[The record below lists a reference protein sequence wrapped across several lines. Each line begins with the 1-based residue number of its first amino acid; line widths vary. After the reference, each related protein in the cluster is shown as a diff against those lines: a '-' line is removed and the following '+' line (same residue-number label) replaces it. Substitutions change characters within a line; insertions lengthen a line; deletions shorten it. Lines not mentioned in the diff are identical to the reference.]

1 MRAKVIKRDGTVV
14 RFSQAK
20 IETVLKKAFKA
31 CNTKYDKAI
40 LRDVVGDIMQYEWVN
55 DDSSLEAVIKPT
67 RTEDISVEEI
77 QDVIENALMRNN
89 YPTVAKHFILYREQH
104 KNMRDWAKSKNEFI
118 SKYKN
123 SGNTADA
130 TIDDNSNVSTK
141 NIGIMNNEI
150 HKPDNILI
158 NRYMVEN
165 KLKELFPEFDHNQYE
180 KDLSSHIIY
189 KHDESSFA
197 GAVAPYCCSISMYP
211 FLMNGLKKI
220 GGLSAAPKNL
230 DSYCGM
236 YINMVFAIASQF
248 AGAVATSEFLLYFD
262 YFARREWGDDYY
274 IRLNQV
280 VRRREKTQEDITIL
294 GQIHQYWQQVI
305 YSINQPV
312 ASRGLQAA
320 FVNFSYFDKPFFEA
334 MFGDFYFPDGTQP
347 VWDSLNK
354 LQKEFMMWFNEER
367 LKTILTFPVE
377 SFALIYK
384 DGEFADKENADF
396 VAEEYARGHS
406 FFTYISDSA
415 DSLSSCCRLKNK
427 VQTKEFN
434 FTNGQISVMTGSK
447 SVITMNLNRII
458 QDWFKDTIAYVE
470 KEPENRFME
479 YECSKALLEQY
490 LRNILSRVY
499 KYHTAYNELLWDMY
513 NAKLL
518 PVYRA
523 GFINLDKQYLTI
535 GINGLNEAAEFLG
548 IKCSDNK
555 DYSEF
560 CQLVFG
566 TIKQSNAE
574 NKGKFNGHQLT
585 FNTECV
591 PAESLAI
598 KNYNW
603 DKADRY
609 VVPKNRNLYASYIY
623 IPSDN
628 SVNIFE
634 KIRLHGKNYIGDYL
648 DGGSAAHLNLSE
660 HLSAEQYR
668 HILKYAA
675 EEGCNYLTFNI
686 PNCSCECGFIAK
698 QPFETCPKC
707 GSKNTTLWDRVIGYL
722 TAIPNWSE
730 GRRKEQAT
738 RIYEKVE

>member
-1 MRAKVIKRDGTVV
+1 MRAKVIKRDGSLV

-20 IETVLKKAFKA
+20 IEEALKKAFKA
-31 CNTKYDKAI
+31 TKTKYDKSVLRHAI
-40 LRDVVGDIMQYEWVN
+40 GEILQYDFIEDGTPDGDYR
-55 DDSSLEAVIKPT
+55 PT
-67 RTEDISVEEI
+67 READISVEEI
-77 QDVIENALMRNN
+77 QDILEKTLMADG
-89 YPTVAKHFILYREQH
+89 YIDVAKEFILYREKH
-104 KNMRDWAKSKNEFI
+104 KNMRDWAKSKDEFI

-165 KLKELFPEFDHNQYE
+165 KLKELFPDFDHNMYE

-274 IRLNQV
+274 TRLDQV

-406 FFTYISDSA
+406 FFTYISDTA
-415 DSLSSCCRLKNK
+415 DSLSSCCFKGDEVIKITENGIETSYTLKD
-427 VQTKEFN
+427 F
-434 FTNGQISVMTGSK
+434 
-447 SVITMNLNRII
+447 
-458 QDWFKDTIAYVE
+458 VE
-470 KEPENRFME
+470 KYMSENSESKIDKDIYIDSYTNSGNKEEKIKISGLLKKKYTGEMYVFNINGRTIEVTPDHLLLVRKISDNTIQSIPAKYVYENIDE
-479 YECSKALLEQY
+479 YE
-490 LRNILSRVY
+490 
-499 KYHTAYNELLWDMY
+499 
-513 NAKLL
+513 
-518 PVYRA
+518 
-523 GFINLDKQYLTI
+523 I
-535 GINGLNEAAEFLG
+535 GIDE
-548 IKCSDNK
+548 
-555 DYSEF
+555 
-560 CQLVFG
+560 
-566 TIKQSNAE
+566 
-574 NKGKFNGHQLT
+574 
-585 FNTECV
+585 
-591 PAESLAI
+591 
-598 KNYNW
+598 
-603 DKADRY
+603 
-609 VVPKNRNLYASYIY
+609 
-623 IPSDN
+623 
-628 SVNIFE
+628 
-634 KIRLHGKNYIGDYL
+634 
-648 DGGSAAHLNLSE
+648 
-660 HLSAEQYR
+660 
-668 HILKYAA
+668 
-675 EEGCNYLTFNI
+675 
-686 PNCSCECGFIAK
+686 
-698 QPFETCPKC
+698 
-707 GSKNTTLWDRVIGYL
+707 
-722 TAIPNWSE
+722 
-730 GRRKEQAT
+730 
-738 RIYEKVE
+738 

>member
-1 MRAKVIKRDGTVV
+1 MRAKVIKRDGSLV

-20 IETVLKKAFKA
+20 IEEALKKAFKA
-31 CNTKYDKAI
+31 TKTKYDKSVLRHAI
-40 LRDVVGDIMQYEWVN
+40 GEILQYDFVV
-55 DDSSLEAVIKPT
+55 DDSADGACYKPT
-67 RTEDISVEEI
+67 RETDISVEEI
-77 QDVIENALMRNN
+77 QDILEKTLMVDG
-89 YPTVAKHFILYREQH
+89 YIDVAKEFILYREKH
-104 KNMRDWAKSKNEFI
+104 KNMREWAKSKDEFI

-165 KLKELFPEFDHNQYE
+165 KLKELFPDFDHNMYE

-262 YFARREWGDDYY
+262 YFARREWGDDYHT
-274 IRLNQV
+274 RLNQV

-347 VWDSLNK
+347 VWDSLNR

-406 FFTYISDSA
+406 FFTYISDTA
-415 DSLSSCCRLKNK
+415 DSLSSCCFKGDEVIKIIENGIETSYTLKD
-427 VQTKEFN
+427 F
-434 FTNGQISVMTGSK
+434 
-447 SVITMNLNRII
+447 
-458 QDWFKDTIAYVE
+458 VE
-470 KEPENRFME
+470 KYMPENSESKIDKDIYIDSYTNNGNKEEKIKITGLLKKEYTGEMYVFNINGRTIEVTPDHLLLVRKISDNTIQSIPAKYIYENIDE
-479 YECSKALLEQY
+479 YE
-490 LRNILSRVY
+490 
-499 KYHTAYNELLWDMY
+499 
-513 NAKLL
+513 
-518 PVYRA
+518 
-523 GFINLDKQYLTI
+523 I
-535 GINGLNEAAEFLG
+535 GIDE
-548 IKCSDNK
+548 
-555 DYSEF
+555 
-560 CQLVFG
+560 
-566 TIKQSNAE
+566 
-574 NKGKFNGHQLT
+574 
-585 FNTECV
+585 
-591 PAESLAI
+591 
-598 KNYNW
+598 
-603 DKADRY
+603 
-609 VVPKNRNLYASYIY
+609 
-623 IPSDN
+623 
-628 SVNIFE
+628 
-634 KIRLHGKNYIGDYL
+634 
-648 DGGSAAHLNLSE
+648 
-660 HLSAEQYR
+660 
-668 HILKYAA
+668 
-675 EEGCNYLTFNI
+675 
-686 PNCSCECGFIAK
+686 
-698 QPFETCPKC
+698 
-707 GSKNTTLWDRVIGYL
+707 
-722 TAIPNWSE
+722 
-730 GRRKEQAT
+730 
-738 RIYEKVE
+738 